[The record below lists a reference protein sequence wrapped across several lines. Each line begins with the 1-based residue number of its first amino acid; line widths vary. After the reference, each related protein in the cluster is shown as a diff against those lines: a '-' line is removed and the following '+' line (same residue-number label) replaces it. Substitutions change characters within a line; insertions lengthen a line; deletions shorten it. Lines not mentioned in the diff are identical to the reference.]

1 MERPESNK
9 SDEKGDA
16 AGWTDYEVKLEI
28 FQGPMELLLHL
39 IRKNEVDIFD
49 IPIAIITDQYLAY
62 LEMMKALNI
71 NVAGDFLVMASTL
84 LHIKS
89 RMLLPSWDEE
99 EEDEGDPRKEL
110 TQPLL
115 EYLRLKEAAG
125 ELMDRELLER
135 DVFTRQL
142 SADHKRQLE
151 GEESLL
157 EVNLFQLLDA
167 FKALVEERLPGT
179 PLSLE
184 AEKWSLEEKTAHIL
198 DRLKK
203 DGVVYFQELFSEHK
217 TVSEFIVTFLALLEL
232 VHTGLVRVFQSDPEK
247 DIQLEAL
254 FEDNGDTNHV

>member
-1 MERPESNK
+1 MERPENNK
-9 SDEKGDA
+9 MVEKGDA
-16 AGWTDYEVKLEI
+16 AGLRDYEVKLEI
-28 FQGPMELLLHL
+28 FQGPMDLLLHL

-89 RMLLPSWDEE
+89 RMLLPSWDED
-99 EEDEGDPRKEL
+99 EEDRGDPREEL

-125 ELMDRELLER
+125 ELMDRELLQR
-135 DVFTRQL
+135 DVFARQL
-142 SADHKRQLE
+142 SADHMRQLE
-151 GEESLL
+151 GEEPLL

-167 FKALVEERLPGT
+167 FKTLVEERLPGR
-179 PLSLE
+179 PLTLE
-184 AEKWSLEEKTAHIL
+184 LEKWSLEEKTAYIL

-203 DGVVYFQELFSEHK
+203 DGVVFFRELFSEHK

-254 FEDNGDTNHV
+254 FEDSGDANHV